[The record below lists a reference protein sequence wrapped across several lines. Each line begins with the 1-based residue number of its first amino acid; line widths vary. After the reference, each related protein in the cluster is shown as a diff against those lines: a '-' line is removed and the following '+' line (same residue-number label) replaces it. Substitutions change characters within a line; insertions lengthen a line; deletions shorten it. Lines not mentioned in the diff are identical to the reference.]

1 MADSKFI
8 IPKSHKIHQDFRQL
22 IQDRKLVVF
31 SGLPGVGKS
40 LYINEFYR
48 IAQSMNVSVDLVQWD
63 VARKAFETD
72 LINTHYPMGDGIV
85 HNGLKLIAGEWLMQF
100 IKIWLSENENSAR
113 LLLVEAPL
121 VGHRFIELVKPIED
135 TYLETFLKSD
145 QTVVVMPIPTKKVRK
160 AIEEARAKQVNED
173 AKVWFGAKPS
183 VMQMLW
189 NMTCDIAIE
198 LGYDLAKNDHYN
210 YDPDI
215 YIWVFQKI
223 LKHRHFTPLIIDTLF
238 DVPSDNEQSLHSL
251 SSFKAS
257 DAEANE
263 IGEEVISKYPGAEEI
278 DRIVDNWYNT

>member
-1 MADSKFI
+1 MAKETFI
-8 IPKSHKIHQDFRQL
+8 IPESQSIHQDFRKL
-22 IQDRKLVVF
+22 VEDRKLVIF

-48 IAQSMNVSVDLVQWD
+48 IAQSMDVPVDLVQWD
-63 VARKAFETD
+63 VARKAFETE
-72 LINTHYPMGDGIV
+72 LINAHYPMGDGIV

-100 IKIWLSENENSAR
+100 IKVWLNDNEDSDR

-160 AIEEARAKQVNED
+160 AIEEARAKQVDED

-198 LGYDLAKNDHYN
+198 LGYDLEKKDQYD

-223 LKHRHFTPLIIDTLF
+223 LKHRHFKPLIIDTLF
-238 DVPSDNEQSLHSL
+238 DVPADNEQSLHSL
-251 SSFKAS
+251 SSFKAT
-257 DAEANE
+257 DTEADQ
-263 IGEEVISKYPGAEEI
+263 IGKEVISNYPDTDEI
-278 DRIVDNWYNT
+278 DAIVDNWYNT